1 MSERLAPEQADSLPD
16 IPEPAENPH
25 LFGHAEHAAQ
35 IAAAYRTGK
44 LHHAL
49 LLTGPKGIGKAT
61 FAFHLAH
68 HLLSHPR
75 SDDAPETFGRPDP
88 ASSVARQVAS
98 GAHPAVLHL
107 TRPYDDKTKKFKS
120 AITVDEVRRVGR
132 FLSLRAHDDA
142 YRVVIVDA
150 ADEMNRNAANAL
162 LKSLEEPPARAIFL
176 LISHS
181 PGTLLPTIRS
191 RCQVMRFSPLSEAEI
206 GAVLGSF
213 GSGLPDA
220 PEARRALIDRAGGS
234 ARQAILLAEHGG
246 FDITQAADQF
256 VGKARRDPL
265 DAYRLA
271 DAVTGR
277 DQTVT
282 FDILNEH
289 LLETVAHAATDAAAR
304 GEGRRA
310 ARLAELWDE
319 ANATIRDTDT
329 YNLDKRQHVVGL
341 LNRIGEALAR

>member
-16 IPEPAENPH
+16 VPEPAENPH
-25 LFGHAEHAAQ
+25 LFGHAEHAAH
-35 IAAAYRTGK
+35 IAGAYRTGK

-61 FAFHLAH
+61 FAFHIAH

-75 SDDAPETFGRPDP
+75 GEDAPETFGQPDP
-88 ASSVARQVAS
+88 SSSLARQVAS

-107 TRPYDDKTKKFKS
+107 TRPYDERAKKFKS

-132 FLSLRAHDDA
+132 FLSLRAHDDS
-142 YRVVIVDA
+142 YRVVIVDP

-176 LISHS
+176 LVSHS
-181 PGTLLPTIRS
+181 PGGLLPTIRS
-191 RCQVMRFSPLSEAEI
+191 RCQVLRLAPLSETEI
-206 GAVLGSF
+206 GSVLNSF
-213 GSGLPDA
+213 GTGLPNA
-220 PEARRALIDRAGGS
+220 PEARRALLDRAGGS

-246 FDITQAADQF
+246 FDITEAADQF

-282 FDILNEH
+282 FEILNDH
-289 LLETVAHAATDAAAR
+289 LLEKVARAATDAAAQ

-310 ARLAELWDE
+310 ARLAELWYE
-319 ANATIRDTDT
+319 ANSTIRETDT

-341 LNRIGEALAR
+341 LNRIGDALSR

>member
-16 IPEPAENPH
+16 VPEPAENPY
-25 LFGHAEHAAQ
+25 LFGHAEHAAHV
-35 IAAAYRTGK
+35 AGAYRTGK

-61 FAFHLAH
+61 FAFHIAH

-75 SDDAPETFGRPDP
+75 GEDAPETFGRPDP
-88 ASSVARQVAS
+88 SSALSRQVAS

-107 TRPYDDKTKKFKS
+107 TRPYDERAKKFKS

-132 FLSLRAHDDA
+132 FLSLRAHDDS
-142 YRVVIVDA
+142 YRVVIIDP

-176 LISHS
+176 LVSHS
-181 PGTLLPTIRS
+181 PGGLLPTIRS
-191 RCQVMRFSPLSEAEI
+191 RCQVLRLAPLSETEI
-206 GAVLGSF
+206 GSVLNSF
-213 GSGLPDA
+213 GTGLPDA
-220 PEARRALIDRAGGS
+220 PEARRALLDRAGGS

-246 FDITQAADQF
+246 FDITEAADQF

-265 DAYRLA
+265 DAYKLA
-271 DAVTGR
+271 DVVTGR

-282 FDILNEH
+282 FEILNDH
-289 LLETVAHAATDAAAR
+289 LLEKVARAAADAAAQ

-319 ANATIRDTDT
+319 ANATIRETDT

-341 LNRIGEALAR
+341 LNRIGEALSR

>member
-16 IPEPAENPH
+16 VPEPAENPY
-25 LFGHAEHAAQ
+25 LFGHAEHAAHV
-35 IAAAYRTGK
+35 ASAYRTGK

-61 FAFHLAH
+61 FAFHIAH

-75 SDDAPETFGRPDP
+75 GEDAPETFGRPDP
-88 ASSVARQVAS
+88 SSALSRQVAS

-107 TRPYDDKTKKFKS
+107 TRPYDERAKKFKS

-132 FLSLRAHDDA
+132 FLSLRAHDDS
-142 YRVVIVDA
+142 YRVVIVDP

-176 LISHS
+176 LVSHS
-181 PGTLLPTIRS
+181 PGGLLPTIRS
-191 RCQVMRFSPLSEAEI
+191 RCQVLRLAPLSEAEI
-206 GAVLGSF
+206 GSVLNSF
-213 GSGLPDA
+213 GTGLPDA
-220 PEARRALIDRAGGS
+220 PEARRALLDRAGGS

-246 FDITQAADQF
+246 FDITEAADQF

-265 DAYRLA
+265 DAYKLA
-271 DAVTGR
+271 DVVTGR

-282 FDILNEH
+282 FEILNDH
-289 LLETVAHAATDAAAR
+289 LLEKVARAAADAAAQ

-319 ANATIRDTDT
+319 ANATIRETDT

-341 LNRIGEALAR
+341 LNRIGEALSR